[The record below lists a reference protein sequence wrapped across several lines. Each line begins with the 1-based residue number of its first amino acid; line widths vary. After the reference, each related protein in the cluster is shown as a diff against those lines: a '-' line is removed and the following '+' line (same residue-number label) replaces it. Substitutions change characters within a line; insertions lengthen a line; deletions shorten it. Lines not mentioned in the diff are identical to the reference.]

1 MTSFSSAAVL
11 LSLSAT
17 AFSTLAA
24 TPNASILPGPAFP
37 VFATPM
43 ALKGACDSGL
53 TAAQAK
59 LKQLERRRVDKAWL
73 AAFDAFN
80 GQVEDL
86 SGPATFLSAVHP
98 DKALRDASE
107 ACELRWNDFF
117 SSLGQNERLFQAAKR
132 IQPADTID
140 GELRRTLLEGFEDAG
155 VGLPKAE
162 RARAKQLL
170 DKINELGQVFERNIR
185 DAKVRVTFTEAEL
198 RGVPEAFLKNAKRDA
213 NGRVELGV
221 DYPSYDPV
229 MHAAEDGAARE
240 RMMRAKN
247 NEGGEANLKLLA
259 EIAQLRKEYAALF
272 GVNSYAEFVVRRRM
286 AKSPAQVQRFLGEVK
301 AAVQTRE
308 VRELE
313 ELRAAK
319 ATHLK
324 LPLADVKLER
334 WDASFY
340 TERVRRERYS
350 VDQETFRPYFP
361 PEQSLQ
367 FAMRLVEK
375 LMGVK
380 YERVQGVTTWH
391 PEVQAYAVRDASS
404 GIASGKPIAALY
416 VDLYPRDGKYNHAA
430 VWSFRNGSVAAQR
443 VPQAALVVN
452 FDRKGLTLN
461 ELETLLH
468 ELGHAVH
475 NNLSATRYSQQA
487 GTQVLRDFVE
497 APSQMLEEWAYD
509 KNVLK
514 LFAEVCPDCKPVPDA
529 LLAQAN
535 TARRFGQGIREARQ
549 HLYASYDLALYS
561 EGSNDD
567 KTREPM
573 ALWANMEGATPLG
586 HVKGTMFPAGFSHI
600 ASGYAAGYYGYLWS
614 LVLATDM
621 RTAFA
626 ADKLD
631 AKVGQRYR
639 QAVLGQGSQKLPS
652 QLVKDFLGRE
662 FSSKAFFE
670 ELSK

>member
-1 MTSFSSAAVL
+1 MTTFSLAAASL
-11 LSLSAT
+11 CLTAAALSAT
-17 AFSTLAA
+17 AA
-24 TPNASILPGPAFP
+24 TTPSSGLPGPAFP
-37 VFATPM
+37 SFASPE
-43 ALKGACDSGL
+43 ALKAACDSGL
-53 TAAQAK
+53 ASAQAK
-59 LKQLERRRVDKAWL
+59 LKQLERRRPDKAWL
-73 AAFDAFN
+73 PAFDAFN
-80 GQVEDL
+80 AHIEDVAN
-86 SGPATFLSAVHP
+86 PATFLSAVHP
-98 DKALRDASE
+98 DKGLRDASE

-117 SSLGQNERLFQAAKR
+117 STLGQNERLFQAAKR
-132 IQPADTID
+132 IKATDAVD
-140 GELRRTLLEGFEDAG
+140 GELRRTMLEGFEDAG
-155 VGLPKAE
+155 VGLPPAQ
-162 RARAKQLL
+162 RAKAKQLL
-170 DKINELGQVFERNIR
+170 DKVAELGQVFDRNIR

-198 RGVPEAFLKNAKRDA
+198 RGVPDALLKSAKRDV

-229 MHAAEDGAARE
+229 MQAAEDGAARE
-240 RMMRAKN
+240 RMMRAKT

-286 AKSPAQVQRFLGEVK
+286 ARSPAEVQRFLGDVK
-301 AAVQTRE
+301 AAVQVRE
-308 VRELE
+308 KRELE

-319 ATHLK
+319 AAHLK

-340 TERVRRERYS
+340 TERVRRERYT

-367 FAMRLVEK
+367 FAFRLVEK

-380 YERVQGVTTWH
+380 YERVQGTSAWH
-391 PEVQAYAVRDASS
+391 PEVQAYKVSDAAS
-404 GIASGKPIAALY
+404 GQPIASLY

-430 VWSFRNGSVAAQR
+430 VWSLRNGSIAAKR
-443 VPQAALVVN
+443 TPLAALVVN

-475 NNLSATRYSQQA
+475 NNLSATRHSQQA

-497 APSQMLEEWAYD
+497 APSQMLEAWVYD

-514 LFAEVCPDCKPVPDA
+514 LFAEVCPECKPVPDA
-529 LLAQAN
+529 LLQQAD

-561 EGSNDD
+561 EGDL
-567 KTREPM
+567 REPM

-631 AKVGQRYR
+631 TKVGQRYR
-639 QAVLGQGSQKLPS
+639 QIVLGQGSQKLPGV
-652 QLVKDFLGRE
+652 LVKDFLGRE
-662 FSSKAFFE
+662 FNSKAFFE

>member
-1 MTSFSSAAVL
+1 MTTFSLAAASL
-11 LSLSAT
+11 CLTAAALSAT
-17 AFSTLAA
+17 AAIPA
-24 TPNASILPGPAFP
+24 TSGLPGPAFP
-37 VFATPM
+37 SYATPE
-43 ALKGACDSGL
+43 ALKAACDGGL
-53 TAAQAK
+53 ASAQAK
-59 LKQLERRRVDKAWL
+59 LKQLERRRPDKAWL
-73 AAFDAFN
+73 SAFDAFN
-80 GQVEDL
+80 AHIEDVAN
-86 SGPATFLSAVHP
+86 PATFLSAVHP
-98 DKALRDASE
+98 DKGLRDASE

-117 SSLGQNERLFQAAKR
+117 STLGQNERLFQAAKR
-132 IQPADTID
+132 IKAADAVD
-140 GELRRTLLEGFEDAG
+140 GELRRTMLEGFEDAG
-155 VGLPKAE
+155 VGLPPAQ
-162 RARAKQLL
+162 RAKAKQLL
-170 DKINELGQVFERNIR
+170 DKIGELGQVFERNIR

-229 MHAAEDGAARE
+229 MQAAEDGAARE
-240 RMMRAKN
+240 RMMRAKT

-286 AKSPAQVQRFLGEVK
+286 ARSPAEVQRFLGDVK
-301 AAVQTRE
+301 AAVQVRE
-308 VRELE
+308 KRELE

-319 ATHLK
+319 AAHLK

-340 TERVRRERYS
+340 TERVRRERYT

-367 FAMRLVEK
+367 FAFRLVEK

-380 YERVQGVTTWH
+380 YERVQGVSAWH
-391 PEVQAYAVRDASS
+391 PEVQAYKVSDAAS
-404 GIASGKPIAALY
+404 GQPIASLY

-430 VWSFRNGSVAAQR
+430 VWSLRNGSIAAKR
-443 VPQAALVVN
+443 TPLAALVVN

-475 NNLSATRYSQQA
+475 NNLSATRHSQQA

-497 APSQMLEEWAYD
+497 APSQMLEEWVYD

-514 LFAEVCPDCKPVPDA
+514 LFAEVCPECKPVPDA
-529 LLAQAN
+529 LLQQAN

-561 EGSNDD
+561 EGDL
-567 KTREPM
+567 REPM

-621 RTAFA
+621 RTVFA

-639 QAVLGQGSQKLPS
+639 QMVLGQGSQKKPS
-652 QLVKDFLGRE
+652 LLVKDFLGRE
-662 FSSKAFFE
+662 FNSKAFFE